1 MVMAGDK
8 SNIPSLKAFFDSK
21 VAVYNQV
28 SFIKDDPICIPHL
41 FSSKQDIEIAG
52 FFASIFAWGN
62 RTTIIQK
69 SKELMQLMDNA
80 PYAFCTG
87 HKETDLKKLLAFKH
101 RTFNT
106 TDLLYFISFF
116 QEHYKKYDS
125 LEDAF
130 VLSPDK
136 DPAARLHQFH
146 NYFFSFPDAPPR
158 TKKHIATPIKG
169 STCKRLNMYLRWMVR
184 KDNKGVD
191 FGIWNRIK
199 PSELICPIDLHVAR
213 VAKRFQLLDRT
224 KIDWQAGLEL
234 TEYLKTL
241 DPKDPVKYDF
251 ALFGLGVIEKYV

>member
-1 MVMAGDK
+1 MAGD
-8 SNIPSLKAFFDSK
+8 NPTNQDSLKAFFDKK

-41 FSSKQDIEIAG
+41 FSKKQDIEIAG

-80 PYAFCTG
+80 PHAFCTG

-116 QEHYKKYDS
+116 QEHYKKHDS

-191 FGIWNRIK
+191 FGIWNKIK

>member
-1 MVMAGDK
+1 MAGDK

-80 PYAFCTG
+80 PHAFCTG
-87 HKETDLKKLLAFKH
+87 HKESDLKKLLAFKH

-234 TEYLKTL
+234 TQYLKTL

>member
-1 MVMAGDK
+1 MAGDK

-80 PYAFCTG
+80 PHAFCTG
-87 HKETDLKKLLAFKH
+87 HKESDLKKLLAFKH

-116 QEHYKKYDS
+116 KEHYKKYDS

-234 TEYLKTL
+234 TQYLKTL

>member
-1 MVMAGDK
+1 MAGDK

-80 PYAFCTG
+80 PHAFCTG
-87 HKETDLKKLLAFKH
+87 HKESDLKKLLAFKH
-101 RTFNT
+101 LTFNT

-116 QEHYKKYDS
+116 KEHYKKYDS

-234 TEYLKTL
+234 TQYLKTL

>member
-1 MVMAGDK
+1 MAGD
-8 SNIPSLKAFFDSK
+8 NPTNQDSLKAFFDKK

-41 FSSKQDIEIAG
+41 FSKKQDIEIAG

-80 PYAFCTG
+80 PHAFCTG

-116 QEHYKKYDS
+116 QEHYKKHDS

-130 VLSPDK
+130 VLSPEK
-136 DPAARLHQFH
+136 DPEARLHQFH